1 MKDGT
6 STTKILHADPEHGGI
21 RFAALLTIAV
31 GLIGG
36 YFLMRLLLEWLAS
49 DSPLLDFATVIS
61 CIGAVPIA
69 LGFSWLVEH
78 FLRKNWSSGMRFELT
93 GSELHFERDASAN
106 GSPLSIAIDFDQRVN
121 LTCWFF
127 KLIGYPKAGR
137 ERLVSDKWLCLACQ
151 MQQDDKRLIAFT
163 YVPPEK
169 AQEWFNAQNLDE
181 PFHEI
186 SLTWLY
192 REAGKRRLG
201 ATTRPEIPV
210 DMLTGPDGRYWI
222 AERRR
227 WEEGLELSEDDFVT
241 LIDFVEQNTASE
253 VA

>member
-1 MKDGT
+1 MNDGT
-6 STTKILHADPEHGGI
+6 PTTKILHADPEHGGI

-36 YFLMRLLLEWLAS
+36 YFLVRLLLEWLAQ
-49 DSPLLDFATVIS
+49 DSALLDFATVIS

-69 LGFSWLVEH
+69 LGFAWLVEH
-78 FLRKNWSSGMRFELT
+78 LLRKYWPSGMKFELS
-93 GSELHFERDASAN
+93 GSELRFEGDASAA
-106 GSPLSIAIDFDQRVN
+106 GESLSIGMDFDKRVN
-121 LTCWFF
+121 LTCWYF

-151 MQQDDKRLIAFT
+151 MQQDEKRLITFT

-169 AQEWFNAQNLDE
+169 AQEWFGSLDLEE

-201 ATTRPEIPV
+201 ATTRPELPA

-227 WEEGLELSEDDFVT
+227 WEEGLELSEDDFAT
-241 LIDFVEQNTASE
+241 LMAFVEQNTSS
-253 VA
+253 